1 MERFIR
7 PMAPGW
13 FASVMGTAVTSL
25 ALTLA
30 SHAAADAGPALAD
43 PVALAASALHWL
55 AIAMMSVLGIAAVY
69 RLIRHGDA
77 VMEQLR
83 HPVEGSFYATFPIAM
98 LVMAAVWTIRGVSPA
113 LIAPLW
119 WTGALGT
126 FAVSYVVLFGLFTS
140 ERLKLGMVTPA
151 HFIPAVGLVVI
162 PVAGAPLAAAS
173 EGVLRELAFALNM
186 TGFGAGVFMY
196 VGLLAL
202 TMARHFLG
210 APVEGKM
217 TPTLWVHLAPL
228 SVIPLS
234 MLALL
239 KTTGDA
245 SLLRY
250 GSLVA
255 AAFLGAALWWLVL
268 AVSMTIHNRRQGKL
282 PFGGPSSSRSAPARC
297 LPTAYPNSS
306 RLRSCPSSRADS
318 RCSRSSSGPPPLSA
332 PSEASARAPS
342 SHPHTDAGSL
352 ASAVFPPQGPSAT
365 MAQGPFFLSTPRAS
379 SIRII
384 LRFHRTSP
392 PLIPAHLA
400 PFACSSR
407 VRRPPNSPPLSH
419 FISRFLVRL
428 TTSTFGIFSD

>member
-30 SHAAADAGPALAD
+30 SHAAADAGPALAA

-55 AIAMMSVLGIAAVY
+55 AIAMMSVLCIAAVY

-210 APVEGKM
+210 A
-217 TPTLWVHLAPL
+217 
-228 SVIPLS
+228 
-234 MLALL
+234 
-239 KTTGDA
+239 
-245 SLLRY
+245 
-250 GSLVA
+250 
-255 AAFLGAALWWLVL
+255 ALWWLVL
-268 AVSMTIHNRRQGKL
+268 AVSMTIRNRRQGKL
-282 PFGGPSSSRSAPARC
+282 PFALSWWAFVFPIGACSVLAYRVSELLALEVLPLVASGLTLLALFVWSAAALGTVRGIRTGAIFAPA
-297 LPTAYPNSS
+297 L
-306 RLRSCPSSRADS
+306 
-318 RCSRSSSGPPPLSA
+318 
-332 PSEASARAPS
+332 
-342 SHPHTDAGSL
+342 
-352 ASAVFPPQGPSAT
+352 
-365 MAQGPFFLSTPRAS
+365 
-379 SIRII
+379 
-384 LRFHRTSP
+384 
-392 PLIPAHLA
+392 
-400 PFACSSR
+400 
-407 VRRPPNSPPLSH
+407 
-419 FISRFLVRL
+419 
-428 TTSTFGIFSD
+428 

>member
-98 LVMAAVWTIRGVSPA
+98 LVMAAAWSIRGVSPA

-268 AVSMTIHNRRQGKL
+268 AVSMTIRNRRQGKL
-282 PFGGPSSSRSAPARC
+282 PFALSWWAFVFPIGACSVLAYRVSELLALEVLPLVASGLTLLALFVWSATALGTVRGIRTGAIFAPA
-297 LPTAYPNSS
+297 
-306 RLRSCPSSRADS
+306 
-318 RCSRSSSGPPPLSA
+318 
-332 PSEASARAPS
+332 
-342 SHPHTDAGSL
+342 H
-352 ASAVFPPQGPSAT
+352 
-365 MAQGPFFLSTPRAS
+365 
-379 SIRII
+379 
-384 LRFHRTSP
+384 
-392 PLIPAHLA
+392 
-400 PFACSSR
+400 
-407 VRRPPNSPPLSH
+407 
-419 FISRFLVRL
+419 
-428 TTSTFGIFSD
+428 

>member
-30 SHAAADAGPALAD
+30 SHAAADAGPALAA

-268 AVSMTIHNRRQGKL
+268 AVSMTIRNRRQGKL
-282 PFGGPSSSRSAPARC
+282 PFALSWWAFVFPIRSAPARC

-352 ASAVFPPQGPSAT
+352 ASAV
-365 MAQGPFFLSTPRAS
+365 
-379 SIRII
+379 
-384 LRFHRTSP
+384 SP
-392 PLIPAHLA
+392 PSGPLRHHGAGALFPFHA
-400 PFACSSR
+400 PRLLNPHHSSFSPN
-407 VRRPPNSPPLSH
+407 VPSPNSGA
-419 FISRFLVRL
+419 
-428 TTSTFGIFSD
+428 FGAVCL

>member
-30 SHAAADAGPALAD
+30 SLAAADAGPALAA
-43 PVALAASALHWL
+43 PLALAASSLHWL

-210 APVEGKM
+210 A
-217 TPTLWVHLAPL
+217 
-228 SVIPLS
+228 
-234 MLALL
+234 
-239 KTTGDA
+239 
-245 SLLRY
+245 
-250 GSLVA
+250 
-255 AAFLGAALWWLVL
+255 ALWWLVL
-268 AVSMTIHNRRQGKL
+268 AVSMTIRNRRQGKL
-282 PFGGPSSSRSAPARC
+282 PFALSWWAFVFPIGACSVLAYRVSELLALEVLPLVASGLTLLALFVWSAAALGTVRGIRTGAIFAPA
-297 LPTAYPNSS
+297 L
-306 RLRSCPSSRADS
+306 
-318 RCSRSSSGPPPLSA
+318 
-332 PSEASARAPS
+332 
-342 SHPHTDAGSL
+342 
-352 ASAVFPPQGPSAT
+352 
-365 MAQGPFFLSTPRAS
+365 
-379 SIRII
+379 
-384 LRFHRTSP
+384 
-392 PLIPAHLA
+392 
-400 PFACSSR
+400 
-407 VRRPPNSPPLSH
+407 
-419 FISRFLVRL
+419 
-428 TTSTFGIFSD
+428 

>member
-30 SHAAADAGPALAD
+30 SHAAADACPAL
-43 PVALAASALHWL
+43 
-55 AIAMMSVLGIAAVY
+55 
-69 RLIRHGDA
+69 
-77 VMEQLR
+77 
-83 HPVEGSFYATFPIAM
+83 
-98 LVMAAVWTIRGVSPA
+98 
-113 LIAPLW
+113 
-119 WTGALGT
+119 
-126 FAVSYVVLFGLFTS
+126 
-140 ERLKLGMVTPA
+140 
-151 HFIPAVGLVVI
+151 
-162 PVAGAPLAAAS
+162 AAS

-268 AVSMTIHNRRQGKL
+268 AVSMTIRNRRQGKL
-282 PFGGPSSSRSAPARC
+282 PFALSWWAFVFPIGACSVLAYRVSELLALEVLPLVASGLTLLALFVWSAAALGTVRGIRTGAIFAPA
-297 LPTAYPNSS
+297 L
-306 RLRSCPSSRADS
+306 
-318 RCSRSSSGPPPLSA
+318 
-332 PSEASARAPS
+332 
-342 SHPHTDAGSL
+342 
-352 ASAVFPPQGPSAT
+352 
-365 MAQGPFFLSTPRAS
+365 
-379 SIRII
+379 
-384 LRFHRTSP
+384 
-392 PLIPAHLA
+392 
-400 PFACSSR
+400 
-407 VRRPPNSPPLSH
+407 
-419 FISRFLVRL
+419 
-428 TTSTFGIFSD
+428 

>member
-1 MERFIR
+1 MKHFIQT
-7 PMAPGW
+7 MAPGW
-13 FASVMGTAVTSL
+13 FASVMGTSVASL
-25 ALTLA
+25 AAWLLFAGTPWQIV
-30 SHAAADAGPALAD
+30 AD
-43 PVALAASALHWL
+43 VLHYL
-55 AIAMMSVLGIAAVY
+55 AIVMMVVLGLAGLARILMFPRRVFET
-69 RLIRHGDA
+69 
-77 VMEQLR
+77 MS

-98 LVMAAVWTIRGVSPA
+98 LVMAGQWSIRGIDPVCVGA
-113 LIAPLW
+113 LW
-119 WTGALGT
+119 WTGTAGT
-126 FAVSYVVLFGLFTS
+126 FLASYIILFRLFTLDK
-140 ERLKLGMVTPA
+140 LKLEMVTPA

-268 AVSMTIHNRRQGKL
+268 AVSMTIRNRRQGKL
-282 PFGGPSSSRSAPARC
+282 PFALSWWAFVFPIGACSVLAYRVSELLALEVLPLVASGLTLLALFVWSAAALGTVRGIRTGAIFAPA
-297 LPTAYPNSS
+297 L
-306 RLRSCPSSRADS
+306 
-318 RCSRSSSGPPPLSA
+318 
-332 PSEASARAPS
+332 
-342 SHPHTDAGSL
+342 
-352 ASAVFPPQGPSAT
+352 
-365 MAQGPFFLSTPRAS
+365 
-379 SIRII
+379 
-384 LRFHRTSP
+384 
-392 PLIPAHLA
+392 
-400 PFACSSR
+400 
-407 VRRPPNSPPLSH
+407 
-419 FISRFLVRL
+419 
-428 TTSTFGIFSD
+428 

>member
-1 MERFIR
+1 
-7 PMAPGW
+7 
-13 FASVMGTAVTSL
+13 
-25 ALTLA
+25 
-30 SHAAADAGPALAD
+30 
-43 PVALAASALHWL
+43 
-55 AIAMMSVLGIAAVY
+55 MSYL
-69 RLIRHGDA
+69 
-77 VMEQLR
+77 
-83 HPVEGSFYATFPIAM
+83 
-98 LVMAAVWTIRGVSPA
+98 
-113 LIAPLW
+113 
-119 WTGALGT
+119 
-126 FAVSYVVLFGLFTS
+126 VLFGLFTS

-173 EGVLRELAFALNM
+173 EGMLRELAFALNM

-268 AVSMTIHNRRQGKL
+268 AVSMTIRNRRQGKL
-282 PFGGPSSSRSAPARC
+282 PFALSWWAFVFPIGACSVLAYRVSELLALEVLPLVASGLTLLALFVWSAAALGTVRGIRTGAIFAPA
-297 LPTAYPNSS
+297 L
-306 RLRSCPSSRADS
+306 
-318 RCSRSSSGPPPLSA
+318 
-332 PSEASARAPS
+332 
-342 SHPHTDAGSL
+342 
-352 ASAVFPPQGPSAT
+352 
-365 MAQGPFFLSTPRAS
+365 
-379 SIRII
+379 
-384 LRFHRTSP
+384 
-392 PLIPAHLA
+392 
-400 PFACSSR
+400 
-407 VRRPPNSPPLSH
+407 
-419 FISRFLVRL
+419 
-428 TTSTFGIFSD
+428 

>member
-210 APVEGKM
+210 A
-217 TPTLWVHLAPL
+217 
-228 SVIPLS
+228 
-234 MLALL
+234 
-239 KTTGDA
+239 
-245 SLLRY
+245 
-250 GSLVA
+250 
-255 AAFLGAALWWLVL
+255 ALWWLVL

-282 PFGGPSSSRSAPARC
+282 PFALSWWAFVFPIGACSVLAYRVSELLALEVLPLVASGLTLLALFVWSATALGTVRGIRTGAIFAPA
-297 LPTAYPNSS
+297 
-306 RLRSCPSSRADS
+306 
-318 RCSRSSSGPPPLSA
+318 
-332 PSEASARAPS
+332 
-342 SHPHTDAGSL
+342 H
-352 ASAVFPPQGPSAT
+352 
-365 MAQGPFFLSTPRAS
+365 
-379 SIRII
+379 
-384 LRFHRTSP
+384 
-392 PLIPAHLA
+392 
-400 PFACSSR
+400 
-407 VRRPPNSPPLSH
+407 
-419 FISRFLVRL
+419 
-428 TTSTFGIFSD
+428 

>member
-162 PVAGAPLAAAS
+162 PVAG
-173 EGVLRELAFALNM
+173 
-186 TGFGAGVFMY
+186 VFMY

-268 AVSMTIHNRRQGKL
+268 AVSMTIRNRRQGKL
-282 PFGGPSSSRSAPARC
+282 PFALSWWAFVFPIGACSVLAYRVSELLALEVLPLVASGLTLLALFVWSATALGTVRGIRTGAIFAPA
-297 LPTAYPNSS
+297 
-306 RLRSCPSSRADS
+306 
-318 RCSRSSSGPPPLSA
+318 
-332 PSEASARAPS
+332 
-342 SHPHTDAGSL
+342 H
-352 ASAVFPPQGPSAT
+352 
-365 MAQGPFFLSTPRAS
+365 
-379 SIRII
+379 
-384 LRFHRTSP
+384 
-392 PLIPAHLA
+392 
-400 PFACSSR
+400 
-407 VRRPPNSPPLSH
+407 
-419 FISRFLVRL
+419 
-428 TTSTFGIFSD
+428 

>member
-1 MERFIR
+1 M
-7 PMAPGW
+7 P
-13 FASVMGTAVTSL
+13 
-25 ALTLA
+25 
-30 SHAAADAGPALAD
+30 
-43 PVALAASALHWL
+43 
-55 AIAMMSVLGIAAVY
+55 
-69 RLIRHGDA
+69 
-77 VMEQLR
+77 R

-98 LVMAAVWTIRGVSPA
+98 LVMAAEWTIRGVSPT

-268 AVSMTIHNRRQGKL
+268 AVSMTIRNRRQGKL
-282 PFGGPSSSRSAPARC
+282 PFALSWWAFVFPIGACSVLAFRVSELLALEVLPLVAGGLTLLALFVWSAAALGTARGIRTGAIFAPA
-297 LPTAYPNSS
+297 
-306 RLRSCPSSRADS
+306 
-318 RCSRSSSGPPPLSA
+318 
-332 PSEASARAPS
+332 
-342 SHPHTDAGSL
+342 H
-352 ASAVFPPQGPSAT
+352 
-365 MAQGPFFLSTPRAS
+365 
-379 SIRII
+379 
-384 LRFHRTSP
+384 
-392 PLIPAHLA
+392 
-400 PFACSSR
+400 
-407 VRRPPNSPPLSH
+407 
-419 FISRFLVRL
+419 
-428 TTSTFGIFSD
+428 

>member
-30 SHAAADAGPALAD
+30 SHADAGPALAD
-43 PVALAASALHWL
+43 PVALATSALHWL

-98 LVMAAVWTIRGVSPA
+98 LVMAAVWTIRGVSPT

-255 AAFLGAALWWLVL
+255 RGLTLLALFVWSATALGTVRGIRTGA
-268 AVSMTIHNRRQGKL
+268 I
-282 PFGGPSSSRSAPARC
+282 FAPA
-297 LPTAYPNSS
+297 
-306 RLRSCPSSRADS
+306 
-318 RCSRSSSGPPPLSA
+318 
-332 PSEASARAPS
+332 
-342 SHPHTDAGSL
+342 H
-352 ASAVFPPQGPSAT
+352 
-365 MAQGPFFLSTPRAS
+365 
-379 SIRII
+379 
-384 LRFHRTSP
+384 
-392 PLIPAHLA
+392 
-400 PFACSSR
+400 
-407 VRRPPNSPPLSH
+407 
-419 FISRFLVRL
+419 
-428 TTSTFGIFSD
+428 

>member
-30 SHAAADAGPALAD
+30 SHAAADAGPALAA

-210 APVEGKM
+210 A
-217 TPTLWVHLAPL
+217 
-228 SVIPLS
+228 
-234 MLALL
+234 
-239 KTTGDA
+239 
-245 SLLRY
+245 
-250 GSLVA
+250 
-255 AAFLGAALWWLVL
+255 ALWWLVL
-268 AVSMTIHNRRQGKL
+268 AVSMTIRNRRQGKL
-282 PFGGPSSSRSAPARC
+282 PFA
-297 LPTAYPNSS
+297 
-306 RLRSCPSSRADS
+306 
-318 RCSRSSSGPPPLSA
+318 LSWWA
-332 PSEASARAPS
+332 F
-342 SHPHTDAGSL
+342 
-352 ASAVFPPQGPSAT
+352 VFPIGACSVLAYRVSELLALEVLPLVASGLTLLALFVWSAAALGT
-365 MAQGPFFLSTPRAS
+365 VRG
-379 SIRII
+379 IRTGAI
-384 LRFHRTSP
+384 FT
-392 PLIPAHLA
+392 PAH
-400 PFACSSR
+400 
-407 VRRPPNSPPLSH
+407 
-419 FISRFLVRL
+419 
-428 TTSTFGIFSD
+428 

>member
-30 SHAAADAGPALAD
+30 SHAAADAGPALAA

-55 AIAMMSVLGIAAVY
+55 AIAMMSVLGIAAIY

-217 TPTLWVHLAPL
+217 TPP
-228 SVIPLS
+228 P
-234 MLALL
+234 
-239 KTTGDA
+239 
-245 SLLRY
+245 
-250 GSLVA
+250 
-255 AAFLGAALWWLVL
+255 LGAPGAAERHPAL
-268 AVSMTIHNRRQGKL
+268 
-282 PFGGPSSSRSAPARC
+282 
-297 LPTAYPNSS
+297 
-306 RLRSCPSSRADS
+306 D
-318 RCSRSSSGPPPLSA
+318 
-332 PSEASARAPS
+332 ARAPQD
-342 SHPHTDAGSL
+342 HGRRL
-352 ASAVFPPQGPSAT
+352 ASALRLPRRGRLPRRRPLVARARRLHDDPQPPPGQAPVRTLLVGLRLPDRRLLGACL
-365 MAQGPFFLSTPRAS
+365 PRIRTPRA
-379 SIRII
+379 
-384 LRFHRTSP
+384 
-392 PLIPAHLA
+392 
-400 PFACSSR
+400 
-407 VRRPPNSPPLSH
+407 
-419 FISRFLVRL
+419 
-428 TTSTFGIFSD
+428 

>member
-210 APVEGKM
+210 A
-217 TPTLWVHLAPL
+217 
-228 SVIPLS
+228 
-234 MLALL
+234 
-239 KTTGDA
+239 
-245 SLLRY
+245 
-250 GSLVA
+250 
-255 AAFLGAALWWLVL
+255 ALWWLVL
-268 AVSMTIHNRRQGKL
+268 AVSMTIRNRRQGKL
-282 PFGGPSSSRSAPARC
+282 PFALSWWAFVFPIGACSVLAYRVSELLALEVLPLVASGLTLLALFVWSATALGTVRGIRTGAIFAPA
-297 LPTAYPNSS
+297 
-306 RLRSCPSSRADS
+306 
-318 RCSRSSSGPPPLSA
+318 
-332 PSEASARAPS
+332 
-342 SHPHTDAGSL
+342 H
-352 ASAVFPPQGPSAT
+352 
-365 MAQGPFFLSTPRAS
+365 
-379 SIRII
+379 
-384 LRFHRTSP
+384 
-392 PLIPAHLA
+392 
-400 PFACSSR
+400 
-407 VRRPPNSPPLSH
+407 
-419 FISRFLVRL
+419 
-428 TTSTFGIFSD
+428 

>member
-30 SHAAADAGPALAD
+30 SHAAADAGPALAA

-162 PVAGAPLAAAS
+162 PVAGAPLATAS

-210 APVEGKM
+210 A
-217 TPTLWVHLAPL
+217 
-228 SVIPLS
+228 
-234 MLALL
+234 
-239 KTTGDA
+239 
-245 SLLRY
+245 
-250 GSLVA
+250 
-255 AAFLGAALWWLVL
+255 ALWWLVL
-268 AVSMTIHNRRQGKL
+268 AVSMTIRNRRQGKL
-282 PFGGPSSSRSAPARC
+282 PFALSWWAFVFPIGACSVLAYRVSELLALEVLPLVASGLTLLALFVWSAAALGTVRGIRTGAIFAPA
-297 LPTAYPNSS
+297 L
-306 RLRSCPSSRADS
+306 
-318 RCSRSSSGPPPLSA
+318 
-332 PSEASARAPS
+332 
-342 SHPHTDAGSL
+342 
-352 ASAVFPPQGPSAT
+352 
-365 MAQGPFFLSTPRAS
+365 
-379 SIRII
+379 
-384 LRFHRTSP
+384 
-392 PLIPAHLA
+392 
-400 PFACSSR
+400 
-407 VRRPPNSPPLSH
+407 
-419 FISRFLVRL
+419 
-428 TTSTFGIFSD
+428 

>member
-30 SHAAADAGPALAD
+30 SHAAADAGPALAA

-126 FAVSYVVLFGLFTS
+126 FAVSYLVLFGLFTS

-173 EGVLRELAFALNM
+173 EGILRELAFALNM

-210 APVEGKM
+210 A
-217 TPTLWVHLAPL
+217 
-228 SVIPLS
+228 
-234 MLALL
+234 
-239 KTTGDA
+239 
-245 SLLRY
+245 
-250 GSLVA
+250 
-255 AAFLGAALWWLVL
+255 ALWWLVL
-268 AVSMTIHNRRQGKL
+268 AVSMTIRNRRQGKL
-282 PFGGPSSSRSAPARC
+282 PFALSWWAFVFPIGACSVLAYRVSELLALEVLPLVASGLTLLALFVWSAAALGTVRGIRTGAIFAPA
-297 LPTAYPNSS
+297 L
-306 RLRSCPSSRADS
+306 
-318 RCSRSSSGPPPLSA
+318 
-332 PSEASARAPS
+332 
-342 SHPHTDAGSL
+342 
-352 ASAVFPPQGPSAT
+352 
-365 MAQGPFFLSTPRAS
+365 
-379 SIRII
+379 
-384 LRFHRTSP
+384 
-392 PLIPAHLA
+392 
-400 PFACSSR
+400 
-407 VRRPPNSPPLSH
+407 
-419 FISRFLVRL
+419 
-428 TTSTFGIFSD
+428 

>member
-30 SHAAADAGPALAD
+30 SHAAADAGPALAA

-55 AIAMMSVLGIAAVY
+55 AIAIMSVLGIAAVY

-140 ERLKLGMVTPA
+140 ERLKLGMVTP
-151 HFIPAVGLVVI
+151 
-162 PVAGAPLAAAS
+162 
-173 EGVLRELAFALNM
+173 
-186 TGFGAGVFMY
+186 
-196 VGLLAL
+196 
-202 TMARHFLG
+202 
-210 APVEGKM
+210 
-217 TPTLWVHLAPL
+217 TLWVHLAPL

-268 AVSMTIHNRRQGKL
+268 AVSMTIRNRRQGKL
-282 PFGGPSSSRSAPARC
+282 PFALSWWAFVFPIGACSVLAYRVSELLALEVLPLVASGLTLLALFVWSATALGTVRGIRTGAIFAPA
-297 LPTAYPNSS
+297 
-306 RLRSCPSSRADS
+306 
-318 RCSRSSSGPPPLSA
+318 
-332 PSEASARAPS
+332 
-342 SHPHTDAGSL
+342 H
-352 ASAVFPPQGPSAT
+352 
-365 MAQGPFFLSTPRAS
+365 
-379 SIRII
+379 
-384 LRFHRTSP
+384 
-392 PLIPAHLA
+392 
-400 PFACSSR
+400 
-407 VRRPPNSPPLSH
+407 
-419 FISRFLVRL
+419 
-428 TTSTFGIFSD
+428 

>member
-30 SHAAADAGPALAD
+30 SHAAADAGPALAA

-55 AIAMMSVLGIAAVY
+55 AIAMMSVPGIAAVY

-186 TGFGAGVFMY
+186 TGFGAGV
-196 VGLLAL
+196 
-202 TMARHFLG
+202 
-210 APVEGKM
+210 
-217 TPTLWVHLAPL
+217 
-228 SVIPLS
+228 
-234 MLALL
+234 
-239 KTTGDA
+239 
-245 SLLRY
+245 
-250 GSLVA
+250 
-255 AAFLGAALWWLVL
+255 
-268 AVSMTIHNRRQGKL
+268 SMTIRNRRQGKL
-282 PFGGPSSSRSAPARC
+282 PFALSWWAFVFPIGACSVLAYRVSELLALEVLPLVASGLTLLALFVWSAAALGTVRGIRTGAIFAPA
-297 LPTAYPNSS
+297 L
-306 RLRSCPSSRADS
+306 
-318 RCSRSSSGPPPLSA
+318 
-332 PSEASARAPS
+332 
-342 SHPHTDAGSL
+342 
-352 ASAVFPPQGPSAT
+352 
-365 MAQGPFFLSTPRAS
+365 
-379 SIRII
+379 
-384 LRFHRTSP
+384 
-392 PLIPAHLA
+392 
-400 PFACSSR
+400 
-407 VRRPPNSPPLSH
+407 
-419 FISRFLVRL
+419 
-428 TTSTFGIFSD
+428 

>member
-55 AIAMMSVLGIAAVY
+55 AIAMMSVLGIAAIY

-210 APVEGKM
+210 A
-217 TPTLWVHLAPL
+217 
-228 SVIPLS
+228 
-234 MLALL
+234 
-239 KTTGDA
+239 
-245 SLLRY
+245 
-250 GSLVA
+250 
-255 AAFLGAALWWLVL
+255 ALWWLVL

-282 PFGGPSSSRSAPARC
+282 PFALSWWAFVFPIGACSVLAYRVSELLALEVLPLVASGLTLLAFFVWSATALGTVRGIRTGAIFAPA
-297 LPTAYPNSS
+297 
-306 RLRSCPSSRADS
+306 
-318 RCSRSSSGPPPLSA
+318 
-332 PSEASARAPS
+332 
-342 SHPHTDAGSL
+342 H
-352 ASAVFPPQGPSAT
+352 
-365 MAQGPFFLSTPRAS
+365 
-379 SIRII
+379 
-384 LRFHRTSP
+384 
-392 PLIPAHLA
+392 
-400 PFACSSR
+400 
-407 VRRPPNSPPLSH
+407 
-419 FISRFLVRL
+419 
-428 TTSTFGIFSD
+428 

>member
-1 MERFIR
+1 MKHFIQT
-7 PMAPGW
+7 MAPGW
-13 FASVMGTAVTSL
+13 FASVMGTSV
-25 ALTLA
+25 
-30 SHAAADAGPALAD
+30 AG
-43 PVALAASALHWL
+43 LAAWLLFAGTPWQIVADVLHYL
-55 AIAMMSVLGIAAVY
+55 AIVMMVVLGLAGLARILMFPRRVFET
-69 RLIRHGDA
+69 
-77 VMEQLR
+77 MS

-98 LVMAAVWTIRGVSPA
+98 LVMAGQWSIRGIDPVCVGA
-113 LIAPLW
+113 LW
-119 WTGALGT
+119 WTGTAGT
-126 FAVSYVVLFGLFTS
+126 FLASYIILFRLFTLDK
-140 ERLKLGMVTPA
+140 LKLEMVTPA

-268 AVSMTIHNRRQGKL
+268 AVSMTIRNRRQGKL
-282 PFGGPSSSRSAPARC
+282 PFALSWWAFVFPIGACSVLAYRVSELLALEVLPLVASGLTLLALFVWSATALGTVRGIRTGAIFAPA
-297 LPTAYPNSS
+297 
-306 RLRSCPSSRADS
+306 
-318 RCSRSSSGPPPLSA
+318 
-332 PSEASARAPS
+332 
-342 SHPHTDAGSL
+342 H
-352 ASAVFPPQGPSAT
+352 
-365 MAQGPFFLSTPRAS
+365 
-379 SIRII
+379 
-384 LRFHRTSP
+384 
-392 PLIPAHLA
+392 
-400 PFACSSR
+400 
-407 VRRPPNSPPLSH
+407 
-419 FISRFLVRL
+419 
-428 TTSTFGIFSD
+428 